1 MSKRQLSSRY
11 KNLVDYIENGD
22 ESLHGFLT
30 EALEEGCKFS
40 NRDNKLWRI
49 LEDLYKTP
57 LKDFEF
63 GDLTKTIVD
72 IFEGNYE
79 LEELNF
85 YWKFKE
91 LEGVSRHALYFGT
104 INDHVPLIIDIEQN
118 GVPAKKCTKSE
129 LNKYL
134 CDTDLTA
141 DNFTP
146 VAKIEND

>member
-1 MSKRQLSSRY
+1 MSKRRLSNRY
-11 KNLVDYIENGD
+11 KDLIDYIENED
-22 ESLHGFLT
+22 ESLHGFLN

-49 LEDLYKTP
+49 IEDLYKTP

-63 GDLTKTIVD
+63 GELTKTIVD

-79 LEELNF
+79 LEELSF

-91 LEGVSRHALYFGT
+91 SEGVNRPDSYFG
-104 INDHVPLIIDIEQN
+104 IIDGDVPLIFDISN

-129 LNKYL
+129 LNDYL
-134 CDTDLTA
+134 HYTNLTA

>member
-1 MSKRQLSSRY
+1 MSKRRLSNRY
-11 KNLVDYIENGD
+11 KDLIDYIENED

-49 LEDLYKTP
+49 IEDLYKTP

-63 GDLTKTIVD
+63 GELTKTIVD

-79 LEELNF
+79 LEEPEY

-91 LEGVSRHALYFGT
+91 PERVNKYAVYFG
-104 INDHVPLIIDIEQN
+104 LIDGDFPVLFDVTQK
-118 GVPAKKCTKSE
+118 GRAKKCTKSE
-129 LNKYL
+129 LNDYWHY
-134 CDTDLTA
+134 TNLTA